1 MENASLKK
9 SLSIATIIMMSSV
22 LLSRVM
28 GLVREQVL
36 AGFGG
41 TSFEMDAYVTAF
53 LIPELLNHF
62 LAGGFLSITFI
73 PIFQRYLIKGDNE
86 NAWRSFS
93 NLLTIGSILFVIL
106 IPVTIIATPQI
117 LGLLGS
123 HISDPAHKALAV
135 HLTRIILP
143 AQIFFYWGAFFSA
156 VQMAN
161 NRFFLP
167 ALAPL
172 CYNLGIILGGV
183 ILGPLIGIEGF
194 AWGVLIGA
202 FAGNILVQLPGAIK
216 AGMKFSIRI
225 DFKDHDLIEYVVKT
239 IPLVLGLGMT
249 FSNEIFF
256 RFFGSF
262 LPEGSTSS
270 VNYALRTTMMVVA
283 VFGQASGVAFFPF
296 LSRLAVEKQFE
307 KMAELLNS
315 VLMKIAIYLI
325 PLSCLMMV
333 LSKQIIAILF
343 EHGRFDAHAT
353 TETAAVFSIYMIG
366 TFAFS
371 ASIIVART
379 FYAMQNTLLPMIVST
394 ITSVLSIPLYIYFS
408 RLLGGKGIALAATI
422 GITVQ
427 FLVLYLIWCYKHN
440 LWRSALDITTKLLKV
455 AVVSCLAACVAFL
468 LKAEII
474 RLHFHFGKITY
485 SLFICISAAIP
496 SILATA
502 VLYEL
507 TGLQKFRMFIKGLL
521 RNNK

>member
-1 MENASLKK
+1 
-9 SLSIATIIMMSSV
+9 
-22 LLSRVM
+22 M

-41 TSFEMDAYVTAF
+41 TSSEMDAYVTAF

-73 PIFQRYLIKGDNE
+73 PIFQRYLIKGE
-86 NAWRSFS
+86 QEKAWISFS
-93 NLLTIGSILFVIL
+93 NLLTIGSILFAIL

-123 HISDPAHKALAV
+123 HISDPSHKALAV

-167 ALAPL
+167 ALNPL

-183 ILGPLIGIEGF
+183 ILGPMIGIEGF

-202 FAGNILVQLPGAIK
+202 FVGNVLVQLPGAIR
-216 AGMKFSIRI
+216 AGMKFKIKI
-225 DFKDHDLIEYVVKT
+225 DFLDNDLVEYVVKT
-239 IPLVLGLGMT
+239 IPLILGLGMT

-296 LSRLAVEKQFE
+296 LSRMAVEKQFE

-333 LSKQIIAILF
+333 LSKQIISILF
-343 EHGRFDAHAT
+343 EHGKFTAHAT
-353 TETAAVFSIYMIG
+353 TETSAVFSVYLIG

-394 ITSVLSIPLYIYFS
+394 ITSVISIPLYIYFS
-408 RLLGGKGIALAATI
+408 RILGGKGIALAATT
-422 GITVQ
+422 GISIQ
-427 FLVLYLIWCYKHN
+427 FLILYFIWCHKHN
-440 LWRSALDITTKLLKV
+440 LWKSALDIATKLLKV
-455 AVVSCLAACVAFL
+455 AVVSCIAACIGFL

-474 RLHFHFGKITY
+474 RLHLQIGKVAY
-485 SLFICISAAIP
+485 SLFICISATIP
-496 SILATA
+496 AVMATA

-507 TGLQKFRMFIKGLL
+507 TGLQKFRTFVRGLL
-521 RNNK
+521 KTNK